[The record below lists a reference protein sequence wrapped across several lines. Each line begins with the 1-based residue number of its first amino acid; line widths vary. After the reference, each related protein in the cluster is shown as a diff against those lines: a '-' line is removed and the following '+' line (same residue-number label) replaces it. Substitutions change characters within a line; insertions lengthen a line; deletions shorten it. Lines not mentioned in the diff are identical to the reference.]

1 MGESYLYTDR
11 QTISQEIYTVG
22 NETRKI
28 GCAKAETVSRITHRM
43 PANPYF
49 SKRTEVCVTKPMF
62 LGRPLKLHTHN
73 AIVLAAAPL
82 LLVGPYLL
90 SFEVGIGF
98 TTFAIGA
105 ILIGLTLYSTSP
117 NRRMPLVAVARMN
130 QIIGFGLVLLGV
142 ASAFAG
148 QAPST
153 SIFLVGFGVAMSAL
167 NAATR
172 YSARV
177 AC

>member
-1 MGESYLYTDR
+1 M
-11 QTISQEIYTVG
+11 
-22 NETRKI
+22 
-28 GCAKAETVSRITHRM
+28 
-43 PANPYF
+43 
-49 SKRTEVCVTKPMF
+49 MF
-62 LGRPLKLHTHN
+62 GRPIKLHTHN
-73 AIVLAAAPL
+73 AIILAASPL

-90 SFEVGIGF
+90 SFEPGVGVA
-98 TTFAIGA
+98 TFAVGA
-105 ILIGLTLYSTSP
+105 ILIGLTLSSTSP
-117 NRRMPLVAVARMN
+117 TRRIPLITVARMN
-130 QIIGFGLVLLGV
+130 RIIGFGLILLGL
-142 ASAFAG
+142 ASVLAG